1 MDAYLH
7 DMVILKVSVN
17 DYQSR
22 DIEAEYLMQSSMEYF
37 ISWFEFA
44 STFDFGGL
52 ICISSP
58 ISTTDT
64 VHK

>member
-22 DIEAEYLMQSSMEYF
+22 DIKAEYLMQSSMEYF

-44 STFDFGGL
+44 STFDFGA
-52 ICISSP
+52 
-58 ISTTDT
+58 
-64 VHK
+64 